1 MGAIPLD
8 LHETFGWATD
18 IRGLPALLE
27 TLATTSADELA
38 RREKIV
44 KGLRATHYTLNG
56 TMQHIRGFLL
66 GSASDLQ
73 CVKLPKTTK
82 GTQTCLR
89 PPEVEV
95 NGAHVRGGKHTP
107 VNVSREETGS
117 IHGAHGVRL

>member
-27 TLATTSADELA
+27 TLAATSADELA

-66 GSASDLQ
+66 GPASDLQ
-73 CVKLPKTTK
+73 CVKLPTSTK

-89 PPEVEV
+89 PPEV
-95 NGAHVRGGKHTP
+95 NGQTEPA
-107 VNVSREETGS
+107 
-117 IHGAHGVRL
+117 